1 MTTDR
6 TSPEGIEWSRFGDP
20 GRFEIAL
27 AWLDDA
33 DPVARRPAG
42 HGWSM
47 GALQITI
54 AGTNITESRA
64 GDDVTPTPFVGW
76 YLSPFLHWL
85 ATNWADLLH
94 EDDFAWAERTAQP
107 AAIACRRALDLHRG
121 SKTASGREAYRRIQS
136 WFFRHGLRAASAGGF
151 FPDLFIRRFEDDIE
165 LSWAPSVI
173 PFAPKDFA
181 FASPIGAVR
190 FAVADVARPLWDA
203 LQWAIAHPPADM
215 DPSFRDDWN
224 ALCAKVD
231 ALKRVDVATLDRSI
245 NAGLLDKVLTS
256 FRAKGRVDLV
266 VEHAANDDRWIE
278 TRSAAVAMFG
288 GVNPQLK
295 PRDIDRLRDILIDA
309 EGGSDAPR
317 LAELVADRSASPLG
331 LVPHQ
336 DGYDFARDL
345 LDEFDLPGDRDDF
358 VDVVSLCA
366 DLEIDIRDERLDTD
380 TIRGVALA
388 GEGFRP
394 TIVVNTTSRFNAS
407 DEGRRFT
414 VAHELCHVLHDRAR
428 ARRITH
434 VSGPWVAPGIEKRA
448 NAFAAYLLMPRELIE
463 RHLGDRLPGDE
474 QSVRDVSAMLHVN
487 ESALVEH
494 LYNLEFIGDYAREEL
509 RGIFAPSRH

>member
-1 MTTDR
+1 MTTER
-6 TSPEGIEWSRFGDP
+6 TSPEGIEWRRFGDP
-20 GRFEIAL
+20 GRFEIAFR
-27 AWLDDA
+27 WLDDA
-33 DPVARRPAG
+33 DPVNCRPAG

-47 GALQITI
+47 GALRITI
-54 AGTNITESRA
+54 AGTDVTESGVGGA
-64 GDDVTPTPFVGW
+64 VTSFVGW

-85 ATNWADLLH
+85 ATNWAELLH
-94 EDDFAWAERTAQP
+94 EDDFAWTERTGQP

-121 SKTASGREAYRRIQS
+121 SKTSSGREAYGRIQS

-190 FAVADVARPLWDA
+190 LAVADVARPLWDA

-215 DPSFRDDWN
+215 DPSFGDDWT
-224 ALCAKVD
+224 ALREKVD
-231 ALKRVDVATLDRSI
+231 ALKNVDVATLDRSI
-245 NAGLLDKVLTS
+245 NADLLSKVLHS
-256 FRAKGRVDLV
+256 FEEKGRSDLV
-266 VEHAANDDRWIE
+266 VEHAANDNYWIE
-278 TRSAAVAMFG
+278 TRAPAVAMFG
-288 GVNPQLK
+288 GVDPQLK

-309 EGGSDAPR
+309 DGGQDAPR
-317 LAELVADRSASPLG
+317 LAELVSDRAASPLG

-345 LDEFDLPGDRDDF
+345 LDEFDLPDDRNDF
-358 VDVVSLCA
+358 VDVVGLCA
-366 DLEIDIRDERLDTD
+366 DLGIDIRDELLETD

-394 TIVVNTTSRFNAS
+394 TIVVNGTSRFNANE
-407 DEGRRFT
+407 EGRRFT
-414 VAHELCHVLHDRAR
+414 IAHELCHVLHDRTR
-428 ARRITH
+428 ARRIAH
-434 VSGPWVAPGIEKRA
+434 VSGLWVAPGIEKRA
-448 NAFAAYLLMPRELIE
+448 NAFAAYLLMPWDLIE
-463 RHLGDRLPGDE
+463 QHLAGRLPSDE
-474 QSVRDVSAMLHVN
+474 QSVRDVASMLRVN

-494 LYNLEFIGDYAREEL
+494 LYNLEFIGDYAREVL